1 MAGEEEQAAERA
13 KEREEAGRAAE
24 EQKLAVRPPQ
34 ERLGPGEG
42 GKPYKVLRI
51 NLVIV
56 GN

>member
-1 MAGEEEQAAERA
+1 MAAERA

-34 ERLGPGEG
+34 EKLGPGEG
-42 GKPYKVLRI
+42 GKPYKVQRI